1 MSPDPAVADPPK
13 PKPEVATAT
22 RKSTDAGRLATASR
36 GRWWTLGI
44 VSIATFMLMLDLT
57 VVNVALPDLR
67 TSLGADFSALQW
79 VLDAYAL
86 TLAAFLLTGGSLAD
100 RLGRKRVYGAGFVIF
115 TAASLAC
122 GAAQDIVALNIAR
135 GAQGIG
141 AAVLFAVGPALIGQE
156 FRGKDRGMAFGVF
169 GGVSGL
175 AIAFGPLIG
184 GALTDG
190 IGWRWIFL
198 VNVPIGIVA
207 MVLGAL
213 RITESRDPSA
223 HRVDWAGLGVFSA
236 ALTLLVL
243 GFLRGE
249 AQGWSS
255 SPILAMFIGAAVL
268 LALFVLIE
276 RRLGDA
282 AMLDLSLFRNVTFNG
297 ISATTLLANA
307 AGMSAIFLQVSY
319 MQNVLGYSP
328 LATGL
333 RFLPLT
339 LTLFVAA
346 AITGS
351 LTVSVPQRLLVGTAT
366 ALIAAG
372 LFLVTLVHPSS
383 SWTALLPGMVLT
395 GLGMGMFNPPRASL
409 SIGIAEP
416 AKAGMAAGIGETFQQ
431 VGIAIGIA
439 GFGALFQHRV
449 TSAFEGSAAGTQ
461 LGAQAHEAGKT
472 VAAGA
477 GNELARTVPA
487 ALADPVRE
495 AARAAFVHGL
505 TDVLVGC
512 GAVAAVGALIGFL
525 FIRTR
530 DLHESALAGAE
541 NGGH

>member
-1 MSPDPAVADPPK
+1 MSTAAAVAA
-13 PKPEVATAT
+13 PE
-22 RKSTDAGRLATASR
+22 STPAAVPA

-67 TSLGADFSALQW
+67 TSLHADFSDLQW

-100 RLGRKRVYGAGFVIF
+100 RLGRKRVYIAGFVVF

-122 GAAQDIVALNIAR
+122 GAAQGIGALNLAR
-135 GAQGIG
+135 GVQGIG
-141 AAVLFAVGPALIGQE
+141 AAILFAVGPALIGQE
-156 FRGKDRGMAFGVF
+156 FRGKDRGLAFGVF

-198 VNVPIGIVA
+198 VNVPIGILA
-207 MVLGAL
+207 MVLGTL
-213 RITESRDPSA
+213 RIAESRDPAA
-223 HRVDWAGLGVFSA
+223 HRVDWAGLLVFSA

-249 AQGWSS
+249 ADGWTSA
-255 SPILAMFIGAAVL
+255 PIIAMFAASVL
-268 LALFVLIE
+268 LLAAFVLVE
-276 RRLGDA
+276 RRLGER
-282 AMLDLSLFRNVTFNG
+282 AMLDLGLFRNVTFNG
-297 ISATTLLANA
+297 ISVTTLLGNA

-346 AITGS
+346 AVTGG
-351 LTVSVPQRLLVGTAT
+351 LTVRVPQRLLVGTAV
-366 ALIAAG
+366 ALMAAG
-372 LFLVTLVHPSS
+372 LFLVTLVHPDS
-383 SWTALLPGMVLT
+383 SWTALLPSMALM
-395 GLGMGMFNPPRASL
+395 GLGMGMFNPPRSSL
-409 SIGIAEP
+409 AIGVAEP

-449 TSAFEGSAAGTQ
+449 TDSFVHSAAGAQ
-461 LGAQAHEAGKT
+461 LGAQARQAGT
-472 VAAGA
+472 AVAAGA
-477 GNELARTVPA
+477 GEQLARTLPA
-487 ALADPVRE
+487 ALAGPVRV

-512 GAVAAVGALIGFL
+512 GAVAAVGALVGFL

-541 NGGH
+541 HGGH

>member
-1 MSPDPAVADPPK
+1 MSTAKVAADPPVHAA
-13 PKPEVATAT
+13 PAPPPAAATA
-22 RKSTDAGRLATASR
+22 AR

-67 TSLGADFSALQW
+67 TTLGADFSALQW
-79 VLDAYAL
+79 VMDAYAL

-100 RLGRKRVYGAGFVIF
+100 RLGRKRVYIAGFAIF

-122 GAAQDIVALNIAR
+122 GAAQGIVALNVAR
-135 GAQGIG
+135 GVQGVG
-141 AAVLFAVGPALIGQE
+141 AAILFAVGPALIGQE
-156 FRGKDRGMAFGVF
+156 FRGKDRAMAFGVF

-207 MVLGAL
+207 MVLGTL

-223 HRVDWAGLGVFSA
+223 HRVDWAGLLVFSA

-249 AQGWSS
+249 NQGWAS
-255 SPILAMFIGAAVL
+255 AMIIGTFAAAAAL
-268 LALFVLIE
+268 LVVFTLIE
-276 RRLGDA
+276 RRLGEA
-282 AMLDLSLFRNVTFNG
+282 AMLDLGLFRNVTFIG
-297 ISATTLLANA
+297 ISVTTLLANA

-319 MQNVLGYSP
+319 MQNVLGFSP
-328 LATGL
+328 LATGV
-333 RFLPLT
+333 RFLPMT
-339 LTLFVAA
+339 LMLFVAA
-346 AITGS
+346 AVTGG
-351 LTVSVPQRLLVGTAT
+351 LTVRVPQRLLVGIGTG
-366 ALIAAG
+366 LISTG

-383 SWTALLPGMVLT
+383 AWTALLPSMLVT
-395 GLGMGMFNPPRASL
+395 GLGMGMFNPPRSSL
-409 SIGIAEP
+409 AIGVAEP

-449 TSAFEGSAAGTQ
+449 SAAFAASPAGSQ
-461 LGAQAHEAGKT
+461 LGAQAQQAGKA

-477 GNELARTVPA
+477 GNELATTVPA
-487 ALADPVRE
+487 ALAAPVRE
-495 AARAAFVHGL
+495 AARVAFVHGL
-505 TDVLVGC
+505 GDVLVGG
-512 GAVAAVGALIGFL
+512 GAVAAVGALVAFL

-541 NGGH
+541 SAGH

>member
-1 MSPDPAVADPPK
+1 MSTAQVATDPPADSLT
-13 PKPEVATAT
+13 PAAP
-22 RKSTDAGRLATASR
+22 AGRAASG

-100 RLGRKRVYGAGFVIF
+100 RLGRKRVYGVGFAIF

-122 GAAQDIVALNIAR
+122 GAAQGIVALNVAR
-135 GAQGIG
+135 GVQGVG

-156 FRGKDRGMAFGVF
+156 FRGKDRAMAFGVF

-198 VNVPIGIVA
+198 VNVPIGIAA

-213 RITESRDPSA
+213 RISESRDPSA
-223 HRVDWAGLGVFSA
+223 HRVDWAGLVVFSA

-249 AQGWSS
+249 NQGWASA
-255 SPILAMFIGAAVL
+255 PIVGMFVGAAVL
-268 LALFVLIE
+268 LVLFALIE
-276 RRLGDA
+276 RRLGEA
-282 AMLDLSLFRNVTFNG
+282 AMLDLGLFRNVTFIG
-297 ISATTLLANA
+297 ISVTTLLANA

-319 MQNVLGYSP
+319 MQNVLGFSP
-328 LATGL
+328 LATGV

-346 AITGS
+346 AVTGS
-351 LTVSVPQRLLVGTAT
+351 LTVKVPQRLLVGIGTG
-366 ALIAAG
+366 LIAGG
-372 LFLVTLVHPSS
+372 LFLITLVHPSS
-383 SWTALLPGMVLT
+383 SWTAMLPSMLVT
-395 GLGMGMFNPPRASL
+395 GLGMGMFNPPRSSL
-409 SIGIAEP
+409 AIGVAEP

-431 VGIAIGIA
+431 VGIAVGIA

-449 TSAFEGSAAGTQ
+449 ADAFATSPAGAQ
-461 LGAQAHEAGKT
+461 LGAQARQAGKA

-477 GNELARTVPA
+477 GNQLATTVPS
-487 ALADPVRE
+487 ALSGAVRS
-495 AARAAFVHGL
+495 AAREAFVHGL
-505 TDVLVGC
+505 SDVLVAG
-512 GAVAAVGALIGFL
+512 GAVAAVGAVVGFL

-541 NGGH
+541 GGGH